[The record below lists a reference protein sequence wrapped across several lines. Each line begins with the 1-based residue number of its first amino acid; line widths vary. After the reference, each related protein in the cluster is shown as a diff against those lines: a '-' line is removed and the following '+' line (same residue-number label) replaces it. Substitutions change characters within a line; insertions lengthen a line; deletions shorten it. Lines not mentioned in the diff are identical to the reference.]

1 MPVIEIPGYRIQRQL
16 GRGGMATVYLAIQ
29 QSVDREVALKIM
41 NPALLADPNFGERFL
56 REARIAAKLHHRHVV
71 GVHDVGRAGDAHYI
85 AMEYLSAGPILRK
98 DGTARDVVSALR
110 IAREI
115 ATALGYAHA
124 KGFVHRDV
132 KPDNILLRDDGSAVL
147 TDFGIARAADSAT
160 RMTRTGAV
168 VGTPHYMSPEQARG
182 RTVDGRADLYSLGVV
197 LYEML
202 VGRVPFHAEDSLAVG
217 IMHITE
223 APPSLPEAL
232 SALQPML
239 DVMLAKKPEE
249 RYQTGEE
256 MANAIREYEV
266 AIGRGELPSLVA
278 LPPREAEALLA
289 ALPTAVA
296 APRATPDP
304 PPRAGARAEPVIGEV
319 GAFDDAA
326 RPRRPGPPP
335 APTRGGGA
343 RWLAA
348 LVAVVGIGAGGA
360 TLWLYQDHL
369 RALLPDTQ
377 LNTLL
382 SDAQR
387 ALEAGR
393 LDGSDG
399 TSALEQ
405 FRAVLREDP
414 DNALALAGVR
424 EVGLRLVAQARAA
437 LDAGD
442 RATARARLDAAR
454 VVLQGGAEI
463 DAVEQDLAALA
474 SKDSEVSALLEQA
487 IAARDAGR
495 LTDAADSAAALFA
508 RVLAADPGNGIAR
521 KGIDDIVGVLDAQ
534 ARAALGEGRLADA
547 EAIAM
552 RIEAVSPGHAT
563 VPALRGQVA
572 DARAAAAKALE
583 DALSAGEA
591 RLRSGNLLAPANDS
605 ARFHFEQALAR
616 EPGNARA
623 RAGLARVGAALLVQ
637 ANAALEAGDAQ
648 TAAGLL
654 REAGRLGAPV
664 GETNAARV
672 RLRELEERQAI
683 AAERPNLTPEQ
694 QARLERFLAEADAAL
709 AAGALNEPPGGN
721 AYDLYRAALSLDRAN
736 ARAKAG
742 LAAIAPRARTLFDE
756 AIAAGRPAAARP
768 HLDAFE
774 STSRD
779 GAARSAMRLA
789 LGRAYAAQGERQAA
803 AGQREAAGRSLARAR
818 EMAPDD
824 PAVAALAARLA
835 AQ

>member
-1 MPVIEIPGYRIQRQL
+1 VIEIPGYRILRQL

-71 GVHDVGRAGDAHYI
+71 GVHDVGRAGDAHYM

-98 DGTARDVVSALR
+98 DGTPRDVVSALR

-115 ATALGYAHA
+115 ATALAYAHA

-132 KPDNILLRDDGSAVL
+132 KPDNILLRDDGSAAL

-182 RTVDGRADLYSLGVV
+182 RSIDGRADLYSLGVV
-197 LYEML
+197 LFEML

-223 APPSLPEAL
+223 PPPALPDAL

-239 DVMLAKKPEE
+239 DVMLAKRPEE

-289 ALPTAVA
+289 ALPTAIA
-296 APRATPDP
+296 TPRARPDPAPRG
-304 PPRAGARAEPVIGEV
+304 GARAEPVIGAV
-319 GAFDDAA
+319 GPIDDAA
-326 RPRRPGPPP
+326 PPRHRVPPP
-335 APTRGGGA
+335 LPARRGGA

-348 LVAVVGIGAGGA
+348 LVALLGIGAGGA
-360 TLWLYQDHL
+360 TLWAYQDEL
-369 RALLPDTQ
+369 RALLPDTR

-382 SDAQR
+382 AEAQQ
-387 ALEAGR
+387 ALADGR
-393 LDGSDG
+393 LDGSSG
-399 TSALEQ
+399 ASALEQ

-414 DNALALAGVR
+414 DNAQALAGVR
-424 EVGLRLVAQARAA
+424 AVGDRLLARAREALSAGDREGARGWLAQARA
-437 LDAGD
+437 
-442 RATARARLDAAR
+442 
-454 VVLQGGAEI
+454 VLQGGPEL
-463 DAVEQDLAALA
+463 DAIERELVATESRESELAR
-474 SKDSEVSALLEQA
+474 LLGEA
-487 IAARDAGR
+487 GAARDAGR
-495 LTDAADSAAALFA
+495 LDGAPDSAAALFA

-521 KGIDDIVGVLDAQ
+521 KGLDDIVAALDAQ
-534 ARAALGEGRLADA
+534 ARTALAEGRLDAA
-547 EAIAM
+547 EALAA
-552 RIEAVSPGHAT
+552 RIEAASPGHAA

-572 DARAAAAKALE
+572 DARSAAAKALE
-583 DALSAGEA
+583 DALAAGEA
-591 RLRSGNLLAPANDS
+591 RLREGRLLAPESDS

-616 EPGNARA
+616 DPGNARA
-623 RAGLARVGAALLVQ
+623 RAGLARIGAALLLQ
-637 ANAALEAGDAQ
+637 ADAAIEAGDAR
-648 TAAGLL
+648 AAARLL
-654 REAGRLGAPV
+654 REAGRLGAPG
-664 GETNAARV
+664 GEANAARL

-683 AAERPNLTPEQ
+683 AAERPVLTPEQ
-694 QARLERFLAEADAAL
+694 QARLERFLSEADAAL

-742 LAAIAPRARTLFDE
+742 LAAIAPRARALFDE

-779 GAARSAMRLA
+779 GAARSAMRVA